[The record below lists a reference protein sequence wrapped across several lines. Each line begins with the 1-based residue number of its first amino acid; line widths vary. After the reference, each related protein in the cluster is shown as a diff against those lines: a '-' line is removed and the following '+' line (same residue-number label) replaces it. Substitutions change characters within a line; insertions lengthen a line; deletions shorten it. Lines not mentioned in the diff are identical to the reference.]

1 MIGTYVWRNFRRRK
15 VRTVLMILSLV
26 VGVGTLVALN
36 ATVDSYRRF
45 YAGSVSGEVGDFDL
59 VITRPDTEL
68 NRTID
73 VERLGPIIESVPGV
87 TAVLPRIHAV
97 VSIRAGDTSGDAAL
111 VALDPESDVAG
122 DIETVDGQYD
132 LSTIEDVP
140 GAFVLQ
146 ETADV
151 LGVEVGDAIEIQFA
165 APPVRLTGQAASG
178 AASRRRVTG
187 QWEVRGIGTQRGLTG
202 RGDNDG
208 LVIELEGARERFG
221 YGTTLAERLIVEYD
235 RALYDS
241 RDPQRSAFR
250 TRVVT
255 NEIRQELGDEG
266 FTYGM
271 PRPRAVIDGAN
282 QFIFL
287 QSLITMYG
295 LLSLSVVG
303 MLIRTLVMTNV
314 QEQTRDMA
322 ILRIL
327 GSPRRHL
334 FALVVAEVAAVGAIG
349 VGLGIVVGQLVNK
362 YGIAPFLAEQAGDF
376 AIDVPIITFSGV
388 ALAVAT
394 AGIVLAISTYEPA
407 RKAANTKV
415 THAINPGV
423 ADGIGLDDLELLR
436 ERRTDYRITGAG
448 LIVLTYPLLIFFIF
462 PLAFDFGLLWV
473 LASLIFGALL
483 AMIVGAALVFFVI
496 VLPFERLLIW
506 VAERLSPRAG
516 YFIRRT
522 VLRGKVRNT
531 LIALMIVMS
540 ATLPSFLSTSLAL
553 EVANTDTDRRLSG
566 GAAFRISPPS
576 EGESEQGFGPP
587 QPDTSGVFRTEILDE
602 VRAEPAF
609 STIVGLTRARSS
621 QASDGVGLRDSSVRV
636 IGVDGDLRTVLYPEA
651 IEVVEGPPEAFAR
664 LVEEPGAAVIGAGL
678 ATFFDIG
685 IGDQLSLEGEGRD
698 HKEKVTIIGI
708 AKRVGGVGTFSAKQ
722 TEVWSGQSAVL
733 IGLSTYRRLANDPS
747 RGSPDVTLPIMSR
760 LFASPAEGVDEAD
773 LTSDLRLRFATEDGL
788 EISSTQES
796 IDTTRE
802 ESQTGQLFLI
812 VLTALT
818 SVLAVFGVFAVIYVS
833 IYGRRGE
840 IGMLKAMGAT
850 GRHLL
855 HVFVGEAAIMTLSA
869 TLTGVSAGVL
879 LAYALRMSDA
889 FSREVPTRFA
899 MDPIIVPAMLTL
911 MIVASF
917 ISATVATHG
926 YRKRPAVEIIRTL

>member
-15 VRTVLMILSLV
+15 VRTILMILSLI

-45 YAGSVSGEVGDFDL
+45 YAGSVSGDVGDFDL
-59 VITRPDTEL
+59 VISRPDTEL

-73 VERLGPIIESVPGV
+73 VERVGPVIEAVSGV
-87 TAVLPRIHAV
+87 SAVLPRIHAI
-97 VSIRAGDTSGDAAL
+97 VSVRAGDTSGDAGL
-111 VALDPESDVAG
+111 VALDPGSDVAG
-122 DIETVDGQYD
+122 DVEIAEGQYD
-132 LSTIEDVP
+132 LSTIDGVP
-140 GAFVLQ
+140 GAFVFQ
-146 ETADV
+146 QTADV
-151 LGVEVGDAIEIQFA
+151 LGLQVGDALEIQYA
-165 APPVRLTGQAASG
+165 PPPVRLEGQSVSAAS
-178 AASRRRVTG
+178 SRRRVTG
-187 QWEVRGIGTQRGLTG
+187 QWQVRGIGTQRGLTG
-202 RGDNDG
+202 QADNDG
-208 LVIELEGARERFG
+208 LVIDLQGARARFG
-221 YGTTLAERLIVEYD
+221 FGDTLAERLVVEFD
-235 RALYDS
+235 RSLYDS

-250 TRVVT
+250 TREVT
-255 NEIRQELGDEG
+255 NQIRAALGEEG
-266 FTYGM
+266 FVYAM

-334 FALVVAEVAAVGAIG
+334 FAMVVAEVAAVGAIG
-349 VGLGIVVGQLVNK
+349 VGLGIVVGQLVNT
-362 YGIAPFLAEQAGDF
+362 YGIAPFLAQQAGDF
-376 AIDVPIITFSGV
+376 AVDVPIVTLSGIV
-388 ALAVAT
+388 LAVAT
-394 AGIVLAISTYEPA
+394 AGVVLAVSTYEPA

-423 ADGIGLDDLELLR
+423 ADGIGLDDLELMR
-436 ERRTDYRITGAG
+436 ERRTDFRITGGG

-473 LASLIFGALL
+473 LAALIFGALL
-483 AMIVGAALVFFVI
+483 AMIVGAALVFFVVI
-496 VLPFERLLIW
+496 LPFERLLIW
-506 VAERLSPRAG
+506 IAERISPRAG

-540 ATLPSFLSTSLAL
+540 ATLPTFLSTSLAL
-553 EVANTDTDRRLSG
+553 EVANTETDRRLSG
-566 GAAFRISPPS
+566 GAAFRIFPP
-576 EGESEQGFGPP
+576 GEAEAVETFGPS
-587 QPDTSGVFRTEILDE
+587 QQDAGGVFKPDILDE
-602 VRAEPAF
+602 LRAEPGF
-609 STIVGLTRARSS
+609 ERTVGLSRGRPSRAT
-621 QASDGVGLRDSSVRV
+621 DGVGLRDASVRV
-636 IGVDGDLRTVLYPEA
+636 IGVDGDLRDVLYPEA
-651 IEVVEGPPEAFAR
+651 IEMVEGPADSFGL
-664 LVEEPGAAVIGAGL
+664 LVDAPGTAIIGAGL
-678 ATFFDIG
+678 ATYFDVAV
-685 IGDQLSLEGEGRD
+685 GDELTLEGEGRD
-698 HKEKVTIIGI
+698 HEETVTVAGI

-733 IGLSTYRRLANDPS
+733 VGMPSYRRLVNDPS
-747 RGSPDVTLPIMSR
+747 RGAPDPAAPLTSR
-760 LFASPAEGVDEAD
+760 LFAAPAPGVDEAD

-788 EISSTQES
+788 RVVSTRES
-796 IDTTRE
+796 IDSTRE
-802 ESQTGQLFLI
+802 EARTGQIFLI
-812 VLTALT
+812 ILTALT

-855 HVFVGEAAIMTLSA
+855 RVFVGEAAIMTLSA

-879 LAYALRMSDA
+879 LAYALRISDA

-899 MDPIIVPAMLTL
+899 MDPIVVPAMLGL
-911 MIVASF
+911 MIFASF
-917 ISATVATHG
+917 ISATIATHG
-926 YRKRPAVEIIRTL
+926 YRKRPAIAIIRTL

>member
-1 MIGTYVWRNFRRRK
+1 MIGTYVWRNFKRRK
-15 VRTVLMILSLV
+15 VRTVLMVLSLV

-59 VITRPDTEL
+59 VIVRPDTEL

-73 VERLGPIIESVPGV
+73 VDRVGPIIESVPGV
-87 TAVLPRIHAV
+87 IAVLPRIHAV
-97 VSIRAGDTSGDAAL
+97 ASIRAGDTSGNAAL
-111 VALDPESDVAG
+111 VALDPAADVAG
-122 DIETVDGQYD
+122 DVEVVDGEYD
-132 LSTIEDVP
+132 LSTVGGVP

-151 LGVEVGDAIEIQFA
+151 LGVEVGDAIEIQYA
-165 APPVRLTGQAASG
+165 APPARLEGQAASS
-178 AASRRRVTG
+178 ATSRRRVTG
-187 QWEVRGIGTQRGLTG
+187 QWQVRGIGTQRGLTG
-202 RGDNDG
+202 RSDNDG
-208 LVIELEGARERFG
+208 LVIDLELARQRFG
-221 YGTTLAERLIVEYD
+221 YGATLAERLIIEYD

-250 TRVVT
+250 TRGVT
-255 NEIRQELGDEG
+255 NDIRAVLGDDG
-266 FTYGM
+266 FDYNM

-282 QFIFL
+282 EFIFL

-334 FALVVAEVAAVGAIG
+334 FGLVVAEVAAVGAIG

-362 YGIAPFLAEQAGDF
+362 YGIAPFLAQQAGDF
-376 AIDVPIITFSGV
+376 AIDVPIVTLSGV
-388 ALAVAT
+388 VLAVGT
-394 AGIVLAISTYEPA
+394 AGVVLAISTYEPA

-473 LASLIFGALL
+473 LAGLIFGALL
-483 AMIVGAALVFFVI
+483 AMIVGAALVFFVVI
-496 VLPFERLLIW
+496 LPFERLLIW
-506 VAERLSPRAG
+506 IAERLSPRAG

-566 GAAFRISPPS
+566 GAAFRISPPA
-576 EGESEQGFGPP
+576 EVESFAGFGPP
-587 QPDTSGVFRTEILDE
+587 QSGVAGVFKSEILDE

-609 STIVGLTRARSS
+609 AHIVALSRARTS
-621 QASDGVGLRDSSVRV
+621 QASDGVGLRDASVRV
-636 IGVDGDLRTVLYPEA
+636 IGVDGDLRDVLYPEA
-651 IEVVEGPPEAFAR
+651 IEMVEGADDAFVR
-664 LVEEPGAAVIGAGL
+664 LLEDPGAAIIGAGL
-678 ATFFDIG
+678 ATYFDVG
-685 IGDQLSLEGEGRD
+685 VGDMLTLEGEGLD
-698 HKEKVTIIGI
+698 HDETVTVAGI

-733 IGLSTYRRLANDPS
+733 VGLTAFRRLDNDPS
-747 RGSPDVTLPIMSR
+747 RGAPDPTKPLLSR
-760 LFASPAEGVDEAD
+760 LFAAPSAGINESD

-788 EISSTQES
+788 RITSTQET
-796 IDTTRE
+796 IDTIRE
-802 ESQTGQLFLI
+802 ESRTGQLFLI

-855 HVFVGEAAIMTLSA
+855 RVFVGEAAIMTLSA
-869 TLTGVSAGVL
+869 TLTGVTAGVL
-879 LAYALRMSDA
+879 LAYALRISDA

-899 MDPIIVPAMLTL
+899 MDPIVVPAMLTL
-911 MIVASF
+911 MILASF

-926 YRKRPAVEIIRTL
+926 YRKRPAIEIIRTL